1 MFPSM
6 HYTVFKDATGSR
18 DGICSRSATKWL
30 PVLPRDIGTK
40 LTAWTPLPWLER
52 QVTLGVQSANWL
64 V

>member
-1 MFPSM
+1 M

-52 QVTLGVQSANWL
+52 QVTLAVQSA
-64 V
+64 